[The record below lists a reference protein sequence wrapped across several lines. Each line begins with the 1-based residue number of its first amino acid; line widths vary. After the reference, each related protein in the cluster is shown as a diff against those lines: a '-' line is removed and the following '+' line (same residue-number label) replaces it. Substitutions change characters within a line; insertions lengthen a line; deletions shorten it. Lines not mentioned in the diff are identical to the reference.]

1 MKAIRT
7 RAGLARTIFAV
18 VGVWGLLAGLMLVKT
33 LVATKQLHRRVD
45 AITHTVSEIDTKTE
59 AVSLMEETNRTSAEL
74 LTAAR
79 PLPGQMDE
87 MKTITHG
94 MRAKVDS
101 ILASSGSI
109 ETQSKS
115 IEASVLAARDTAGS
129 INATAKS
136 INATVAD
143 INNTLRT
150 TRDAAAQI
158 NTSTKGIN
166 AAIVDLLPVT
176 KGIDAGIGQSNRG
189 IQAAGDIVVA
199 IRADIGNVLAG
210 MPDIQK
216 HAKSIDCSPLIG
228 LIGILSGPGAGC

>member
-1 MKAIRT
+1 MKPIET
-7 RAGLARTIFAV
+7 RAGLARSVFAI

-33 LVATKQLHRRVD
+33 LVTTKQLHWRVD

-59 AVSLMEETNRTSAEL
+59 AVSLMEETNKISADL
-74 LTAAR
+74 LTASR
-79 PLPGQMDE
+79 PLPGQLEE

-94 MRAKVDS
+94 MAGKVDS

-115 IEASVLAARDTAGS
+115 IESSVLGAWDTAGS
-129 INATAKS
+129 INAAAKS
-136 INATVAD
+136 INSTVAD
-143 INNTLRT
+143 INTTLRST
-150 TRDAAAQI
+150 LAAAAEI
-158 NTSTKGIN
+158 NASTKGITT
-166 AAIVDLLPVT
+166 ALGDLLPVT
-176 KGIDAGIGQSNRG
+176 TEIDGGIGTSNQG
-189 IQAAGDIVVA
+189 IQAAYEIVIA

-210 MPDIQK
+210 MPDVQK

>member
-7 RAGLARTIFAV
+7 RAGLARTVFALV
-18 VGVWGLLAGLMLVKT
+18 AVWGLLAGLMLVKT

-59 AVSLMEETNRTSAEL
+59 AVSLMEETNKTSVDL

-79 PLPGQMDE
+79 PLPGQLEE
-87 MKTITHG
+87 MKTITQG
-94 MRAKVDS
+94 MAGKVNS
-101 ILASSGSI
+101 ILASSTSI

-115 IEASVLAARDTAGS
+115 IESSVVAARDTAGS
-129 INATAKS
+129 INATATS

-143 INNTLRT
+143 INNTLRV

-158 NTSTKGIN
+158 NASTKGIN
-166 AAIVDLLPVT
+166 AAMAALLPVT
-176 KGIDAGIGQSNRG
+176 KGIDAGIGQANRG
-189 IQAAGDIVVA
+189 IAAAAEIVVA

-210 MPDIQK
+210 MPDVQK